1 MKNKNCI
8 LKYILITTVSMLFFR
23 QATIG
28 QTKQR
33 IANEKVNEALKLQRE
48 GQYVQA
54 LLLLKEVEKSNNDES
69 GALVCGGVDYVVFN
83 DSITSDFKKF
93 YLLKYLSDTTK
104 TILKGEIAHNLN
116 DNKKKSDFFPFVKI
130 KFTNQKDSTFIT
142 NSDLDGEFFQRL
154 ETGIYKIEITNE
166 KVTYTET
173 IKLTNAAYK
182 LFLQFDEIDTK
193 KIVFKLT
200 EFDLTDN
207 KLKW

>member
-1 MKNKNCI
+1 
-8 LKYILITTVSMLFFR
+8 
-23 QATIG
+23 
-28 QTKQR
+28 
-33 IANEKVNEALKLQRE
+33 
-48 GQYVQA
+48 
-54 LLLLKEVEKSNNDES
+54 
-69 GALVCGGVDYVVFN
+69 
-83 DSITSDFKKF
+83 
-93 YLLKYLSDTTK
+93 
-104 TILKGEIAHNLN
+104 LKGEIAHNLN